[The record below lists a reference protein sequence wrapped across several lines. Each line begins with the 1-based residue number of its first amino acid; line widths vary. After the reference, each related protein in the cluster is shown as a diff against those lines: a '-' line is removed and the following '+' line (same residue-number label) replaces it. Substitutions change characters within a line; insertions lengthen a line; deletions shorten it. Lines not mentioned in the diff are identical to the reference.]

1 MTVEENVAL
10 PIVESNKAFDIIELN
25 KLVAEKLEL
34 VGLPGIQKL
43 KPSELSGG
51 MKKRV
56 GLARALI
63 TNPDYILYDEPTTG
77 LDPSTSREISQLVLE
92 VQKKYKTTSIIVTH
106 DMECARMVADR
117 IVVLKDGEY
126 IVEGTFDELQ
136 KSDDPFVKSFFE
148 GLNF

>member
-1 MTVEENVAL
+1 M
-10 PIVESNKAFDIIELN
+10 
-25 KLVAEKLEL
+25 
-34 VGLPGIQKL
+34 
-43 KPSELSGG
+43 
-51 MKKRV
+51 
-56 GLARALI
+56 
-63 TNPDYILYDEPTTG
+63 LYDEPTTG